1 MTEAFAIYNELKFG
15 GGMTASNQVKA
26 LPEDQLPT
34 NCIGCGQCTNA
45 CPQNIDVPSVMSDFA
60 QRISTIR

>member
-1 MTEAFAIYNELKFG
+1 
-15 GGMTASNQVKA
+15 MTATNQIKM
-26 LPEDQLPT
+26 LPEDKLPS